1 MAEHLTFNQGVR
13 GSNPRW
19 LTKPVPLEWGLGGIA
34 QLVRVP
40 ASHAGGHRFEPCCLH
55 QNATSKRPLL
65 WAFGVAFYLFS
76 YYNRTKKWDDFKQY
90 RVYFGCK
97 EEAHYGILDLFV
109 SKNGTIT
116 SNWSQNTYRP
126 PVEPGI
132 YFDCNQRPS
141 SRITD

>member
-1 MAEHLTFNQGVR
+1 MLSSGVDTDIIYWRSNVLFVLSARFECQVLYDSLAQLAEHLTFNQGVR

-76 YYNRTKKWDDFKQY
+76 YYNRN
-90 RVYFGCK
+90 
-97 EEAHYGILDLFV
+97 
-109 SKNGTIT
+109 KNGMI
-116 SNWSQNTYRP
+116 SNSTGCTLGVRRKHIMEYW
-126 PVEPGI
+126 I
-132 YFDCNQRPS
+132 YL
-141 SRITD
+141 